1 MATEEILRLEDVV
14 AGYGKETI
22 LNGLSFGV
30 PRGAITTVIGPNGA
44 GKSTAFKASFGMLP
58 VRAGRIFFQ
67 DREITNCAPRQLIA
81 DGICYVP
88 QGRNIFPEL
97 SVRHNLELGG
107 VAAPKGF
114 DLERRMEV
122 AMERFPVLRRKATAQ
137 ASTLSGGEQKI
148 LEIARGL
155 MLEPKLMMIDE
166 PSVGL
171 SPILVEELF
180 VLLRDLRARGIT
192 VLMIEQNAKRALNIS
207 DYGIV
212 LELGRTRIQDR
223 AEKIL
228 ADPRIGQL
236 FLGGGLEP
244 AADGAPAAPSL
255 PNVANV
261 GERTMTAVAS
271 RNMKF
276 VSHSDLSGRGDGVQ
290 IMVHRGFAY
299 VGHGFSNGIT
309 TVDVRDPKHPKVADF
324 IACPPGTRAFH
335 LQTHEDLLLAVNAP
349 SVWTMQEFQNEKA
362 YFGGSPADKL
372 KDQSR
377 FTAGIRVY
385 DISKPEK
392 PAEIGFMPV
401 DGLGPHRIWYTGGRY
416 AYASIHFADYTD
428 HIFAVIDMADPRKP
442 QVVGRYWLPGMWRAG
457 GETPTWRAGKRYAL
471 HHGLVAGDLVY
482 AAWRDGGLTVLD
494 VADPANPKL
503 VVHRNTDPPFG
514 GGTHSPLPLPDR
526 NLLVL
531 ADEPTSATCS
541 EGLRYIWMFDI
552 REPSNPV
559 SIATFPQPSD
569 ADYCAKGGNFGPHNL
584 HENRPGA
591 FQSSRLIF
599 ATYYNAGVRAYDI
612 ENPFQPRE
620 VGFYVPPNPTRMM
633 DPRPNRPQVIQ
644 SCDCYVDHNGLMY
657 VTDPN
662 AGLYILQFEG
672 APPK

>member
-1 MATEEILRLEDVV
+1 LAIEEILRLDDVV

-30 PRGAITTVIGPNGA
+30 ARAAITTVIGPNGA
-44 GKSTAFKASFGMLP
+44 GKSTAFKAAFGMLP
-58 VRAGRIFFQ
+58 VRAGRIHF
-67 DREITNCAPRQLIA
+67 DGRDITNSTPRRLIA

-97 SVRHNLELGG
+97 SVLHNLELGG
-107 VAAPKGF
+107 VAAPRGF
-114 DLERRMEV
+114 DLQNRMEA
-122 AMERFPVLRRKATAQ
+122 AMARFPVLRRKAKAQ
-137 ASTLSGGEQKI
+137 ASTLSGGEQKM

-155 MLEPKLMMIDE
+155 MLEPKLMLIDE
-166 PSVGL
+166 PSIGL

-180 VLLRDLRARGIT
+180 ALLRELRARGIT
-192 VLMIEQNAKRALNIS
+192 ILMIEQNAKRALDNS

-212 LELGRTRIQDR
+212 LELGRTRIQNR
-223 AEKIL
+223 AETIL
-228 ADPRIGQL
+228 SDPRIGRL

-244 AADGAPAAPSL
+244 DSDGAPAPPLS
-255 PNVANV
+255 PHVATM
-261 GERTMTAVAS
+261 GERSMNPVAS
-271 RNMKF
+271 RNIKF
-276 VSHSDLSGRGDGVQ
+276 VSHSDLGGRGDGVQ
-290 IMVHRGFAY
+290 IMVHRGYAY

-309 TVDVRDPKHPKVADF
+309 TVDVRDAKNPMVVDF

-362 YFGGSPADKL
+362 YFGSSPADKL

-377 FTAGIRVY
+377 FTSGIRVY
-385 DISKPEK
+385 DISKAEK

-416 AYASIHFADYTD
+416 AYASIHFAEFTD
-428 HIFAVIDMADPRKP
+428 HIFAVIDMSDPRKP
-442 QVVGRYWLPGMWRAG
+442 QVVGRWWLPGMWRAG
-457 GETPTWRAGKRYAL
+457 GETPTWRTGKRYAL
-471 HHGLVAGDLVY
+471 HHGLPAGNLVY

-494 VADPANPKL
+494 VADPTAPKL

-531 ADEPTSATCS
+531 ADEPTSANCS

-552 REPSNPV
+552 REPANPV
-559 SIATFPQPSD
+559 SIATFPQPAE
-569 ADYCAKGGNFGPHNL
+569 ADYCAKGGNYGPHNL

-591 FQSSRLIF
+591 FQSSQLIF

-612 ENPFQPRE
+612 SNQFQPRE
-620 VGFYVPPNPTRMM
+620 VAFYVPPNPARMM

-644 SCDCYVDHNGLMY
+644 SCDCYVDRSGLMY
-657 VTDPN
+657 LTDPN
-662 AGLYILQFEG
+662 ADLSILQFEG
-672 APPK
+672 L